1 MMEIDEADVTITVND
16 TAVTE
21 ATNKV
26 NALKEVLAEIQNVNA
41 TEKVEEALSNLGWMQ
56 VGNAKT
62 NFLMSYYAQE
72 EVQKAFD
79 QTLALAEAEK
89 PEAVIEAKVD
99 NSNVQPEM
107 DETKQLVMDALKE
120 ISYDIPVNINVE
132 LKING
137 LGMPVLTSTPTIPQY
152 ADGGIPATG
161 SLFIANESGPEL
173 VGQFGGGTGVANS
186 DQIVAGIASGVAQA
200 NSSQNAI
207 LREQNDLL
215 RRLLEKEFTAEINPS
230 VGFG

>member
-1 MMEIDEADVTITVND
+1 MTWKTGPEPRVPAGIL
-16 TAVTE
+16 
-21 ATNKV
+21 ATH
-26 NALKEVLAEIQNVNA
+26 LDRSLQ
-41 TEKVEEALSNLGWMQ
+41 LSY
-56 VGNAKT
+56 K
-62 NFLMSYYAQE
+62 
-72 EVQKAFD
+72 
-79 QTLALAEAEK
+79 
-89 PEAVIEAKVD
+89 
-99 NSNVQPEM
+99 
-107 DETKQLVMDALKE
+107 LVMDALKE

-132 LKING
+132 LKIND

-215 RRLLEKEFTAEINPS
+215 R
-230 VGFG
+230 